1 MLPKIEEEST
11 REDTLG
17 RGQQLAV
24 MLLQLQI
31 SAKLSDEE
39 GGMMK
44 WQPAWMSEILEEEN

>member
-44 WQPAWMSEILEEEN
+44 